1 MTDTA
6 ELAGEL
12 RLAVHRL
19 TRRLRQENPPDD
31 LTLSQI
37 SALAVVFREG
47 SLTAGDLAA
56 AEQVRPP
63 SMTRMIAA
71 LETSGMV
78 ERTTNPADARQVMVS
93 ITDRGRS
100 TMETYI
106 QLREQWLTEQLADL
120 SDDEL
125 ATLKRACDLLVR
137 LAGR

>member
-78 ERTTNPADARQVMVS
+78 QRTTNPADARQVMVS
-93 ITDRGRS
+93 ITDRGRA

-125 ATLKRACDLLVR
+125 ATLQRACDLLVR

>member
-1 MTDTA
+1 VTDTA

-71 LETSGMV
+71 LETAGMV

-93 ITDRGRS
+93 ITERGRS

-106 QLREQWLTEQLADL
+106 RLREQWLTEQLADL
-120 SDDEL
+120 SGDEL
-125 ATLKRACDLLVR
+125 ATLQRACDLLVR

>member
-1 MTDTA
+1 VTDTA

-47 SLTAGDLAA
+47 ALTAGDLAA

>member
-1 MTDTA
+1 VTDTA

-78 ERTTNPADARQVMVS
+78 QRTANPADARQVMVS

-125 ATLKRACDLLVR
+125 ATLQRACDLLVR
-137 LAGR
+137 LSGR

>member
-37 SALAVVFREG
+37 SALAVVFRDG
-47 SLTAGDLAA
+47 ALTAGDLAA

-71 LETSGMV
+71 LESSGMV

-120 SDDEL
+120 SDEEL
-125 ATLKRACDLLVR
+125 ATLQRACDLLVR

>member
-1 MTDTA
+1 VTDTDV
-6 ELAGEL
+6 LAGEL

-47 SLTAGDLAA
+47 PLTAGDLAA

-78 ERTTNPADARQVMVS
+78 ARTANPLDARQVMVS
-93 ITDRGRS
+93 ITDLGRT

-106 QLREQWLTEQLADL
+106 RLREQWLHEQLAGM
-120 SDDEL
+120 SGEEL
-125 ATLKRACDLLVR
+125 DCLHRACQLLDR
-137 LAGR
+137 LSGR

>member
-1 MTDTA
+1 
-6 ELAGEL
+6 
-12 RLAVHRL
+12 
-19 TRRLRQENPPDD
+19 
-31 LTLSQI
+31 
-37 SALAVVFREG
+37 
-47 SLTAGDLAA
+47 
-56 AEQVRPP
+56 
-63 SMTRMIAA
+63 MTRMIAA

>member
-78 ERTTNPADARQVMVS
+78 QRTANPADARQVMVS

-125 ATLKRACDLLVR
+125 ATLQRACDLLVR
-137 LAGR
+137 LSGR

>member
-1 MTDTA
+1 VTDTA

-78 ERTTNPADARQVMVS
+78 QRTTNPTDARQVMVS
-93 ITDRGRS
+93 ITDRGRA

-125 ATLKRACDLLVR
+125 ATLQRACDLLVR

>member
-1 MTDTA
+1 VTDTA

-71 LETSGMV
+71 LEASGMV

-93 ITDRGRS
+93 ITGRGRS

-120 SDDEL
+120 SDGEL
-125 ATLKRACDLLVR
+125 VTLQRACDLLVR

>member
-71 LETSGMV
+71 LETAGMV

-93 ITDRGRS
+93 ITERGRS

-106 QLREQWLTEQLADL
+106 RLREQWLTEQLADL
-120 SDDEL
+120 SGDEL
-125 ATLKRACDLLVR
+125 ATLQRACDLLVR

>member
-1 MTDTA
+1 VTDTA

-31 LTLSQI
+31 LTLSQV

-47 SLTAGDLAA
+47 PLTAGDLAA

-78 ERTTNPADARQVMVS
+78 DRTPNPADARQVMVS

-106 QLREQWLTEQLADL
+106 QLREQWLTEQLVDL
-120 SDDEL
+120 TDEEL
-125 ATLKRACDLLVR
+125 ATLRRACDLLVR
-137 LAGR
+137 LSGR

>member
-47 SLTAGDLAA
+47 ALTAGDLAA

>member
-1 MTDTA
+1 VTDTA

-37 SALAVVFREG
+37 SALAVVFRDG
-47 SLTAGDLAA
+47 ALTAGDLAA

-71 LETSGMV
+71 LESSGMV

-120 SDDEL
+120 SDEEL
-125 ATLKRACDLLVR
+125 ATLQRACDLLVR